1 MPKIEIKDEK
11 SDKFR
16 VNQSPILLFAGKV
29 VDEHSFYAPPQV
41 HDDYCEIL
49 YIISGSGEFLI
60 GGKLYQVNPGD
71 IIIYN
76 QGVHHEER
84 SREDDPFQIIY
95 CGLTNV
101 HIEGLSSG
109 KVLPSY
115 IEPVLNSDPY
125 SQKVESY
132 LSEILQEC
140 RSQVLG
146 YETMCSTLLMSL
158 ITLIYRLVDAK
169 HGFDAVKGKNEITY
183 RTKEFIDRNYTRNL
197 SLQDIAD
204 TFYVNRHY
212 LSHLFRKDMG
222 DSPIN
227 YMIHRRIEEAKRL
240 LSTTDQPIRIIAASV
255 GYENE
260 KYFSILFKKITR
272 LTPGQY
278 RDMNKQP

>member
-1 MPKIEIKDEK
+1 MPKIEIMDQK

-16 VNQSPILLFAGKV
+16 INQSPVLLFAGKLF
-29 VDEHSFYAPPQV
+29 DEYAFYAPPQV
-41 HDDYCEIL
+41 HDFCEIL
-49 YIISGSGEFLI
+49 YIVSGSGDFLI
-60 GGKLYQVNPGD
+60 DGRSYIVNPGD
-71 IIIYN
+71 IVIYN
-76 QGVHHEER
+76 EGVHHEER
-84 SREDDPFQIIY
+84 SHEQDPLQTIY

-101 HIEGLSSG
+101 HIEGLPSG

-115 IEPVLNSDPY
+115 IDPVLPAALFSHR
-125 SQKVESY
+125 VESY

-140 RSQVLG
+140 RSQALG
-146 YETMCSTLLMSL
+146 YETLCSTLLMSL
-158 ITLIYRLVDAK
+158 ITLIYRLVDSK
-169 HGFDAVKGKNEITY
+169 HGFDAVSGKNELTF

-240 LSTTDQPIRIIAASV
+240 LRTTEQPVRTVAASV

-278 RDMNKQP
+278 RRLHIE